1 MSKEQLALPAAR
13 FGVLVS
19 EKRRVYIRW
28 FLVAVGSLVILIG
41 ATNLFARAFE
51 YVGGADATRTAF
63 QPLGMLGSTQAFPN
77 NVSLVATTTPITPS
91 HIKIPSIGVDADI
104 EYVGK
109 KDDGSMETPKS
120 FRNVGWYTLGSK
132 PGSAGNAVMAGH
144 VNNALTTSGVFEHL
158 SDVKV
163 GDYVTVA
170 DSAGKTLIY
179 IVSQTAQYNI
189 DSAPVSDIFSQ
200 TGPSQLILITCDGAW
215 DEAAKSYNKRLV
227 VYAKLTN
234 K

>member
-1 MSKEQLALPAAR
+1 MSNEPLALPSAKI
-13 FGVLVS
+13 GVLMAP
-19 EKRRVYIRW
+19 EKRRTYARW
-28 FLVAVGSLVILIG
+28 FLVAVGVFVVLVG

-63 QPLGMLGSTQAFPN
+63 APLGTVDLR
-77 NVSLVATTTPITPS
+77 SLPATIATTTPITPS
-91 HIKIPSIGVDADI
+91 RVKIPSIGVDANVEQVD
-104 EYVGK
+104 K
-109 KDDGSMETPKS
+109 KADGSMQSPAS
-120 FRNVGWYTLGSK
+120 FQNVGWYAPGSK
-132 PGSAGNAVMAGH
+132 PGAPGNAVIAGH

-170 DSAGKTLIY
+170 DASGKTLIY
-179 IVSQTAQYNI
+179 VVTQTAQYNL
-189 DSAPVSDIFSQ
+189 DSAPTSSIFSQ
-200 TGPSQLILITCDGAW
+200 SGPSQLVLITCDGAW
-215 DEAAKSYNKRLV
+215 DADAHSYNKRLV

>member
-1 MSKEQLALPAAR
+1 MLNALSTSHSA
-13 FGVLVS
+13 
-19 EKRRVYIRW
+19 KIRW
-28 FLVAVGSLVILIG
+28 TLVAVGGLVILIG
-41 ATNLFARAFE
+41 AANLFARAFE
-51 YVGGADATRTAF
+51 YVGGADATHTAF
-63 QPLGMLGSTQAFPN
+63 QPLGMLKS
-77 NVSLVATTTPITPS
+77 VSLVATTTPLTPTRV
-91 HIKIPSIGVDADI
+91 KIPSIGVDADI
-104 EYVGK
+104 ENVGK
-109 KDDGSMETPKS
+109 KEDGSMESPKS
-120 FRNVGWYTLGSK
+120 FKNIGWYTPGSK
-132 PGSAGNAVMAGH
+132 PGAVGNAVMAGH

-163 GDYVTVA
+163 GDYITVA

-179 IVSQTAQYNI
+179 IVHQTAQYNL
-189 DSAPVSDIFSQ
+189 DTAPVSDIFSQ